1 MSELFIRRPITTT
14 LIMVGI
20 VLFGLIGY
28 RALAVSDLPNVDYPT
43 IQVTASLPGA
53 NPETMASSVA
63 TPLERQFSTIA
74 GLNTVSSTS
83 TLGNTQITLQ
93 FDLSRNID
101 AAAQDVQTA
110 ISAAVRQLPPGM
122 PNPPTLKKVNP
133 ADQPIIYLR
142 VSSATL
148 PLSKVNEYADTSIA
162 QRLSTIS
169 GVAQVLVTG
178 EQKYAVRAQLD
189 PSELAIRGLGIDDV
203 ANALERGN
211 TNLPVG
217 TLYGTHQ
224 NLTVQANGQL
234 VNADAYRALIVAYR
248 NGSPVLLRDLGDVV
262 DSVENSRLASR
273 YNGQQV
279 VTLTIQRQ
287 PGTNTVAVVDAIR
300 KLLPTFRQQLPASV
314 NLEVLYDRSSS
325 IRESVNDVQFSLLL
339 AIALVVLVI
348 FLFLRNVR
356 ATIIPTLAL
365 PTSIVFTFAVMYLLG
380 FSLDNLSLMALTL
393 SVGFVVDDAVVML
406 ENIVRRIELGE
417 GAMEAALN
425 GSREIGFTIVSMTV
439 SLVAVFIPVLF
450 LGGILGRLFREFAI
464 TISVAILISG
474 FVSLSLTPMLCSRLL
489 KAAGF
494 HRREGHDVAHNDKK
508 SETAE
513 KDAGKILARPG
524 EQVPGGRQAEI
535 TGEEP
540 RAWWHVTER
549 AYDWMVSGYKWSLQ
563 LVLEHR
569 PLTILIS
576 AVLFAVTIVL
586 FYIIPKGF
594 IPNDDTSQII
604 GYTEAAEGISFEE
617 MSGHQEQIVSIIRTN
632 PNVLGVLSTVGQSDV
647 SAASNTGNILILL
660 KPLAQRHE
668 DVDAVI
674 EELRSKLSGVPG
686 IRIFLQNPPLVQ
698 VGGQVTKSPYQIT
711 LQGPDRDELYRYAQ
725 ALESKVAALPQL
737 LDVTSDIQIKNPQLN
752 VTIDR
757 DKASALGIT
766 AQQVEDALYDA
777 YGTRQIST
785 IYATTNEYEV
795 ILEVK
800 PVYQQDPS
808 ALGKLYIHSAPSQ
821 SSSGQSFSGQ
831 PPSAQSPLT
840 QSTSAFA
847 GPATAG
853 QPASGQL
860 VPLSTVARL
869 STSLGPLLVNHLG
882 QLPSA
887 TLSFNLRP
895 GVSLS
900 RATEQ
905 VQALARQTLPATITT
920 SFQGTAQIFQS
931 SLQNLTLLL
940 LVAVMVIYLVLGILY
955 ESFIHPLTIL
965 SGLPSAGLGALLTLL
980 LFGREL
986 DVYAFV
992 GLIMLIGIVE
1002 KNAIMMIDF
1011 ALTAQRGEDKEAEEA
1026 IYQACLVRFRPI
1038 MMTTMAALMGTL
1050 PIALGWGAGAES
1062 RRGLGLAVVGGLA
1075 VSQVLT
1081 LYLTPVV
1088 YIYFEQLQ
1096 DWLWRGRKGEDEGGE
1111 ADDTGDEYTPVNA

>member
-1 MSELFIRRPITTT
+1 MSELFIQRPITTA
-14 LIMVGI
+14 LIMIGI

-28 RALAVSDLPNVDYPT
+28 RSLPVSDLPNVDFPT

-110 ISAAVRQLPPGM
+110 IAASARQLPIGL

-133 ADQPIIYLR
+133 ADQPIMYLR
-142 VSSATL
+142 VASSTL
-148 PLSKVNEYADTSIA
+148 PLSKVNEFADTLIA

-178 EQKYAVRAQLD
+178 QQKYAVRVELD
-189 PSELAIRGLGIDDV
+189 PAALASRTIGIDDV
-203 ANALERGN
+203 ATALQRGN
-211 TNLPVG
+211 TNQPVG
-217 TLYGTHQ
+217 TLYGIHRS
-224 NLTVQANGQL
+224 LTVQANGQL
-234 VNADAYRALIVAYR
+234 MDAQSYKSLIVAYR
-248 NGSPVLLRDLGDVV
+248 NGAAVALKDLGDVV
-262 DSVENSRLASR
+262 DSVENTRLASR

-300 KLLPTFRQQLPASV
+300 SLLPNFRQQLPASV
-314 NLEVLYDRSSS
+314 SLDVLYDRSDS

-406 ENIVRRIELGE
+406 ENIWRRIELGE
-417 GAMEAALN
+417 PVREAALN

-450 LGGILGRLFREFAI
+450 LGGILGRLFREFAV
-464 TISVAILISG
+464 TISVAILVSG

-489 KAAGF
+489 KAAGPKAGDGAPAAGSEGDQELKSHPEKRSWWAWTEKGYERLLNGYRWTLELALR
-494 HRREGHDVAHNDKK
+494 HR
-508 SETAE
+508 T
-513 KDAGKILARPG
+513 L
-524 EQVPGGRQAEI
+524 
-535 TGEEP
+535 T
-540 RAWWHVTER
+540 VT
-549 AYDWMVSGYKWSLQ
+549 
-563 LVLEHR
+563 
-569 PLTILIS
+569 IS
-576 AVLFAVTIVL
+576 AALFALTVLL
-586 FYIIPKGF
+586 FYVIPKGF
-594 IPNDDTSQII
+594 IPNDDTNQIV
-604 GYTEAAEGISFEE
+604 GYTEGPEGIAFPE
-617 MSGHQEQIVSIIRTN
+617 MQRHQEQLVETIRKN
-632 PNVLGVLSTVGQSDV
+632 PNVVGVLSTVGASDV
-647 SAASNTGNILILL
+647 SAATNTGNILILL
-660 KPLAQRHE
+660 KPLSQRKA
-668 DVDAVI
+668 DVDEVI
-674 EELRSKLSGVPG
+674 DQLRPRVAEVPG
-686 IRIFLQNPPLVQ
+686 IRLYLQNPPLVQ
-698 VGGQVTKSPYQIT
+698 VGGQVTKSPYQLT
-711 LQGPDRDELYRYAQ
+711 LQGPDRDELYRNAR
-725 ALESKVAALPQL
+725 ALQNRLATLPEL
-737 LDVTSDIQIKNPQLN
+737 LDVTSDIQTNNPQLN
-752 VTIDR
+752 VNIDR
-757 DKASALGIT
+757 DKAASVGVT
-766 AQQVEDALYDA
+766 VQQIEDALNDA
-777 YGTRQIST
+777 FGTRQIST
-785 IYATTNEYEV
+785 IYATTNEYQV
-795 ILEVK
+795 IMEVK
-800 PVYQQDPS
+800 PEYQRDPD
-808 ALGKLYIHSAPSQ
+808 ALGRLYIRSNTSPPANTAAQ
-821 SSSGQSFSGQ
+821 SSQTAIT
-831 PPSAQSPLT
+831 PSLLSQAVPLT
-840 QSTSAFA
+840 SSL
-847 GPATAG
+847 PVPAG
-853 QPASGQL
+853 QPAASASPPPQL
-860 VPLSTVARL
+860 VPLSAMATL
-869 STSLGPLLVNHLG
+869 STSVGPLLVNHVG

-887 TLSFNLRP
+887 TISFNLRT
-895 GVSLS
+895 GASLS
-900 RATEQ
+900 RATKK
-905 VQALARQTLPATITT
+905 VQDIAAQTLPKTITT
-920 SFQGTAQIFQS
+920 SFQGTAQVFQS

-940 LVAVMVIYLVLGILY
+940 LVAVLVIYLVLGILY
-955 ESFIHPLTIL
+955 ESFVHPLTII
-965 SGLPSAGLGALLTLL
+965 SGLPSAGLGALLTLM

-1011 ALTAQRGEDKEAEEA
+1011 ALDAERREGKPAADA
-1026 IYQACLVRFRPI
+1026 IYQACLIRFRPI

-1050 PIALGWGAGAES
+1050 PIALGWGAGAAS

-1075 VSQVLT
+1075 VSQVMT

-1088 YIYFEQLQ
+1088 YIYFDRVQS
-1096 DWLWRGRKGEDEGGE
+1096 WLSRHRHQEEDDRPGTDRDG
-1111 ADDTGDEYTPVNA
+1111 YTPESA

>member
-1 MSELFIRRPITTT
+1 MSELFIQRPITTT

-28 RALAVSDLPNVDYPT
+28 RALPVSDLPNVDFPT

-110 ISAAVRQLPPGM
+110 IAASARQLPTGM

-133 ADQPIIYLR
+133 ADQPIMYLR
-142 VSSATL
+142 VASPTL
-148 PLSKVNEYADTSIA
+148 PLSRVNEFADTLIA

-178 EQKYAVRAQLD
+178 EQKYAVRVQLD
-189 PSELAIRGLGIDDV
+189 PSALASRDIGIDDV
-203 ANALERGN
+203 ATALQRGN

-217 TLYGTHQ
+217 TLYGLHQ

-234 VNADAYRALIVAYR
+234 MDAGSYRSLIVAYR
-248 NGSPVLLRDLGDVV
+248 NGAAVFLKDLGDVV
-262 DSVENSRLASR
+262 DSVENNRLASR

-300 KLLPTFRQQLPASV
+300 NLLPTFRQQLPASV
-314 NLEVLYDRSSS
+314 TLDVLYDRSSS

-339 AIALVVLVI
+339 AIVLVVLVI

-417 GAMEAALN
+417 AVMKAALN

-450 LGGILGRLFREFAI
+450 LGGILGRLFREFAV
-464 TISVAILISG
+464 TISVAILVSG

-494 HRREGHDVAHNDKK
+494 HRDKPSGNAPGDEAASEGSKND
-508 SETAE
+508 SA
-513 KDAGKILARPG
+513 LP
-524 EQVPGGRQAEI
+524 AEI
-535 TGEEP
+535 AKNAEADEKP
-540 RAWWHVTER
+540 SRWWNWTES
-549 AYDWMVSGYKWSLQ
+549 AYERLAGGYKWT
-563 LVLEHR
+563 LELALKHR
-569 PLTILIS
+569 PLVVLVSVALFIVTIL
-576 AVLFAVTIVL
+576 L

-594 IPNDDTSQII
+594 IPSDDTSQII
-604 GYTEAAEGISFEE
+604 GYTEAAEGTSFEE
-617 MSGHQEQIVSIIRTN
+617 MSRHQEQAVDVIRAN
-632 PNVLGVLSTVGQSDV
+632 PNVVGVLSTVGASDV
-647 SAASNTGNILILL
+647 SAASNTGNILVLL
-660 KPLAQRHE
+660 KDSSRRSA
-668 DVDAVI
+668 DVDTVI
-674 EELRSKLSGVPG
+674 EQLRPKLAGISGMRVY
-686 IRIFLQNPPLVQ
+686 LQNPPLVQ
-698 VGGQVTKSPYQIT
+698 VGGQVTKSPYQLT
-711 LQGPDRDELYRYAQ
+711 LQGPDRDELYHDAQ
-725 ALESKVAALPQL
+725 ELQNKIAALPEL

-752 VTIDR
+752 VDIDR
-757 DKASALGIT
+757 DKASSVGVT
-766 AQQVEDALYDA
+766 VQQIEDALNDA

-785 IYATTNEYEV
+785 IYATTNEYQV

-800 PVYQQDPS
+800 PEYQRDPS
-808 ALGKLYIHSAPSQ
+808 ALGRLYIHSTTLPS
-821 SSSGQSFSGQ
+821 
-831 PPSAQSPLT
+831 
-840 QSTSAFA
+840 STS
-847 GPATAG
+847 
-853 QPASGQL
+853 QPASGQSAWTPSLQSVSALDSTSSVTQPAGNPALAQSAGTRL
-860 VPLSTVARL
+860 VPLSAVASL
-869 STSLGPLLVNHLG
+869 STSVGPLLVNHVG

-887 TLSFNLRP
+887 TISFNLKR
-895 GVSLS
+895 GASLS
-900 RATEQ
+900 RATET
-905 VQALARQTLPATITT
+905 VQQIAKQTLPQSITT
-920 SFQGTAQIFQS
+920 TFQGTAQVFQS

-955 ESFIHPLTIL
+955 ESFVHPLTIL
-965 SGLPSAGLGALLTLL
+965 SGLPSAGLGALLTLI

-1011 ALTAQRGEDKEAEEA
+1011 ALSAEREEGKDTEEA
-1026 IYQACLVRFRPI
+1026 IFQACLIRFRPI

-1050 PIALGWGAGAES
+1050 PIALGWGAGAAS

-1075 VSQVLT
+1075 VSQVMT

-1088 YIYFEQLQ
+1088 YIYFDQLQ
-1096 DWLWRGRKGEDEGGE
+1096 TWLWRRRKSEDERDRAGGEDNF
-1111 ADDTGDEYTPVNA
+1111 TPVSA

>member
-1 MSELFIRRPITTT
+1 MSELFIQRPITTT
-14 LIMVGI
+14 LIMAGI
-20 VLFGLIGY
+20 VLFGFIGY
-28 RALAVSDLPNVDYPT
+28 RSLPVSDLPNVDYPT
-43 IQVTASLPGA
+43 IQVSAGLPGA
-53 NPETMASSVA
+53 SPETMASSVA

-110 ISAAVRQLPPGM
+110 ISASARQLPPGM
-122 PNPPTLKKVNP
+122 PSQPTLKKVNP
-133 ADQPIIYLR
+133 ADQPIVYLM
-142 VSSATL
+142 VSSPTL
-148 PLSKVNEYADTSIA
+148 PLSKVNEFADTSLA

-189 PSELAIRGLGIDDV
+189 PSALASRGIGIDDV
-203 ANALERGN
+203 ATALQRGN

-217 TLYGTHQ
+217 TLYGIHQ

-234 VNADAYRALIVAYR
+234 MDAESYRQLIIAYR
-248 NGSPVLLRDLGDVV
+248 NGAPVTLRDLGDVI
-262 DSVENSRLASR
+262 DSVENNRLASR

-300 KLLPTFRQQLPASV
+300 NLLPAFRQQLPASIK
-314 NLEVLYDRSSS
+314 LDVLYDRSES

-406 ENIVRRIELGE
+406 ENIVRRMEDGE
-417 GAMEAALN
+417 GAMEAALK

-450 LGGILGRLFREFAI
+450 LGGILGRLFREFAV
-464 TISVAILISG
+464 TISVAILVSG
-474 FVSLSLTPMLCSRLL
+474 FVSLSLTPMLCSRIL
-489 KAAGF
+489 KTFSG
-494 HRREGHDVAHNDKK
+494 HRHDHGREPLSTAQTPGGNPTVREGAEESDAHPDRIEPPKGTWWQK
-508 SETAE
+508 TEHAYE
-513 KDAGKILARPG
+513 WL
-524 EQVPGGRQAEI
+524 VGGYRW
-535 TGEEP
+535 T
-540 RAWWHVTER
+540 
-549 AYDWMVSGYKWSLQ
+549 LQ
-563 LVLEHR
+563 LALEHR
-569 PLTILIS
+569 ALTILICG
-576 AVLFAVTIVL
+576 VLFVITIFF

-594 IPNDDTSQII
+594 IPNDDTSRII
-604 GYTEAAEGISFEE
+604 GYTEAAEGISFDE
-617 MSGHQEQIVSIIRTN
+617 MSRHQQQIVDIVRAN
-632 PNVLGVLSTVGQSDV
+632 PNVSGVLSTVGESDI

-660 KPLAQRHE
+660 KPLSQRQQGVE
-668 DVDAVI
+668 TII
-674 EELRSKLSGVPG
+674 EALRPKLANVPG
-686 IRIFLQNPPLVQ
+686 MRIYLQNPPLVQ
-698 VGGQVTKSPYQIT
+698 VGGQVTKSPYQLT
-711 LQGPDRDELYRYAQ
+711 LQGPDRNELYRNAEV
-725 ALESKVAALPQL
+725 LERKIAALPQL
-737 LDVTSDIQIKNPQLN
+737 LDVASDIQIKNPQLN
-752 VTIDR
+752 VDIDR

-766 AQQVEDALYDA
+766 AQQIEDALNSA

-785 IYATTNEYEV
+785 IYATSNEYQV

-800 PVYQQDPS
+800 PEYQQDPE
-808 ALGKLYIHSAPSQ
+808 ALGRLYIHAI
-821 SSSGQSFSGQ
+821 
-831 PPSAQSPLT
+831 PSAAGSSPTLAQTLVAQPGSALAQPSLGIVTPTQALT
-840 QSTSAFA
+840 GVTTASGPGTTTSAQ
-847 GPATAG
+847 TR
-853 QPASGQL
+853 L
-860 VPLSTVARL
+860 VPLSTVATL
-869 STSLGPLLVNHLG
+869 SRSVGPLLVNHLG
-882 QLPSA
+882 QLASA
-887 TLSFNLRP
+887 TISFNLRP

-900 RATEQ
+900 DATDK
-905 VQALARQTLPATITT
+905 VQELAKQTLPGSITT
-920 SFQGTAQIFQS
+920 SLQGTAQIFQS

-955 ESFIHPLTIL
+955 ESFIHPFTIL

-980 LFGREL
+980 IFGREL

-1011 ALTAQRGEDKEAEEA
+1011 ALTAQREDGKPAEEA
-1026 IYQACLVRFRPI
+1026 IFQACLIRFRPI

-1050 PIALGWGAGAES
+1050 PIALGWGAGAAS
-1062 RRGLGLAVVGGLA
+1062 RRGLGLAVVGGLC
-1075 VSQVLT
+1075 VSQVVT

-1088 YIYFEQLQ
+1088 YLYFERLQ
-1096 DWLWRGRKGEDEGGE
+1096 DWFRRRREERDEGTSTVP
-1111 ADDTGDEYTPVNA
+1111 A

>member
-1 MSELFIRRPITTT
+1 MLRASPAVHYSMSELFIQRPITTT
-14 LIMVGI
+14 LIMAGI
-20 VLFGLIGY
+20 VLFGFIGY
-28 RALAVSDLPNVDYPT
+28 RALPVSDLPNVDYPT
-43 IQVTASLPGA
+43 IQVTADLPGA
-53 NPETMASSVA
+53 SPETMASSVA

-110 ISAAVRQLPPGM
+110 IAQSTRQLPTGM

-133 ADQPIIYLR
+133 ADQPIVYLM
-142 VSSATL
+142 VSSPTL
-148 PLSKVNEYADTSIA
+148 PLSKVNEYADTTLA

-178 EQKYAVRAQLD
+178 EQKYAVRVQVD
-189 PSELAIRGLGIDDV
+189 PSALASRGIGIDDV
-203 ANALERGN
+203 ATALQRGN

-217 TLYGTHQ
+217 TLYGIHQ

-234 VNADAYRALIVAYR
+234 TNAEEYRQLIVAYR
-248 NGSPVLLRDLGDVV
+248 NGAPVSLRDLGDVV
-262 DSVENSRLASR
+262 DSVENNRLASR

-300 KLLPTFRQQLPASV
+300 DLLPSFRQQLPASIK
-314 NLEVLYDRSSS
+314 LDVLYDRSES

-339 AIALVVLVI
+339 AIGLVVLVI

-356 ATIIPTLAL
+356 ATFIPTLAL
-365 PTSIVFTFAVMYLLG
+365 PTSIVFTFAIMYLLG

-406 ENIVRRIELGE
+406 ENIVRRMEDGE
-417 GAMEAALN
+417 DAMEAALK

-450 LGGILGRLFREFAI
+450 LSGILGRLFREFAI
-464 TISVAILISG
+464 TISVAILVSG
-474 FVSLSLTPMLCSRLL
+474 FVSLSLTPMLCSRIL
-489 KAAGF
+489 KAFG
-494 HRREGHDVAHNDKK
+494 HKRPDGERGSSPSVREGVD
-508 SETAE
+508 TG
-513 KDAGKILARPG
+513 KDAGEPQAGMPAPHQPAL
-524 EQVPGGRQAEI
+524 QHGGFWQF
-535 TGEEP
+535 
-540 RAWWHVTER
+540 TER
-549 AYDWMVSGYKWSLQ
+549 GYEWLVGSYRWTLQ
-563 LVLEHR
+563 LALEHR
-569 PLTILIS
+569 ALTLGICGM
-576 AVLFAVTIVL
+576 LFLVTIAL

-594 IPNDDTSQII
+594 IPNDDTSRIV
-604 GYTEAAEGISFEE
+604 GYTEAAEGISFNE
-617 MSGHQEQIVSIIRTN
+617 MSRHQEQIVDLIRQD
-632 PNVLGVLSTVGQSDV
+632 PNVVGVLSTVGQSDI

-660 KPLAQRHE
+660 KPANQRKK
-668 DVDAVI
+668 DVDTII
-674 EELRSKLSGVPG
+674 EELRPELATVPG
-686 IRIFLQNPPLVQ
+686 VRIYLQNPPLVQ
-698 VGGQVTKSPYQIT
+698 VGGQVTKSPYQLT
-711 LQGPDRDELYRYAQ
+711 LQGPDRDELYTSAD
-725 ALESKVAALPQL
+725 ALMRKMTAMPQL
-737 LDVTSDIQIKNPQLN
+737 LDVTSDIQIRNPQLN
-752 VTIDR
+752 VDIDR
-757 DKASALGIT
+757 DKAAAVGVT
-766 AQQVEDALYDA
+766 VQQIEDALNDA

-785 IYATTNEYEV
+785 IYATSNEYEV

-800 PVYQQDPS
+800 PEYQQDPS
-808 ALGKLYIHSAPSQ
+808 ALGHLYIHSTA
-821 SSSGQSFSGQ
+821 
-831 PPSAQSPLT
+831 PPSTASQVSQVQSALAQP
-840 QSTSAFA
+840 STAIVNS
-847 GPATAG
+847 ATAPVGLTAPG
-853 QPASGQL
+853 QITTGRL
-860 VPLSTVARL
+860 VPLNTVATFSR
-869 STSLGPLLVNHLG
+869 SVGPLLVNHLS

-887 TLSFNLRP
+887 TISFNLKP

-900 RATEQ
+900 AATEQ
-905 VQALARQTLPATITT
+905 VQKLAQTTLPSTITE

-940 LVAVMVIYLVLGILY
+940 LVAVLVIYLVLGILY
-955 ESFIHPLTIL
+955 ESFIHPFTIL

-980 LFGREL
+980 IFGREL

-1011 ALTAQRGEDKEAEEA
+1011 ALTTQREQGKPAEEA
-1026 IYQACLVRFRPI
+1026 IFQACLIRFRPI

-1050 PIALGWGAGAES
+1050 PIALGWGAGAAS
-1062 RRGLGLAVVGGLA
+1062 RRGLGLAVVGGLL
-1075 VSQVLT
+1075 VSQVVT

-1088 YIYFEQLQ
+1088 YLYFERMQE
-1096 DWLWRGRKGEDEGGE
+1096 WIAERRR
-1111 ADDTGDEYTPVNA
+1111 ARRPAVA

>member
-1 MSELFIRRPITTT
+1 MSELFIQRPITTT
-14 LIMVGI
+14 LIMAGI
-20 VLFGLIGY
+20 VLFGFIGY
-28 RALAVSDLPNVDYPT
+28 RALPVSDLPNVDYPT
-43 IQVTASLPGA
+43 IQVTAELPGGS
-53 NPETMASSVA
+53 PETMASSVA

-110 ISAAVRQLPPGM
+110 ISASARQLPPGM
-122 PNPPTLKKVNP
+122 PSQPTLKKVNP
-133 ADQPIIYLR
+133 ADQPIVYLM
-142 VSSATL
+142 VSSPTL
-148 PLSKVNEYADTSIA
+148 PLSKINEYADTSLA

-178 EQKYAVRAQLD
+178 EQKYAVRVQVD
-189 PSELAIRGLGIDDV
+189 PSALASRAIGIDDV
-203 ANALERGN
+203 ANALQRGN

-217 TLYGTHQ
+217 TLYGIHQ

-234 VNADAYRALIVAYR
+234 TNAEEYRQLIVAYR
-248 NGSPVLLRDLGDVV
+248 NGAPVMLRDLGDVV
-262 DSVENSRLASR
+262 DSVENNRLASR

-279 VTLTIQRQ
+279 VTLTVQRQ

-300 KLLPTFRQQLPASV
+300 NLLPTFRQQLPASIK
-314 NLEVLYDRSSS
+314 LDVLYDRSES

-348 FLFLRNVR
+348 FLFLRNIR

-406 ENIVRRIELGE
+406 ENIVRRMEDGE
-417 GAMEAALN
+417 GAMEAALK
-425 GSREIGFTIVSMTV
+425 GSREIGFTIISMTV

-450 LGGILGRLFREFAI
+450 LSGILGRLFREFAI

-489 KAAGF
+489 KAIG
-494 HRREGHDVAHNDKK
+494 HRRDGEQGPEASVSEGSD
-508 SETAE
+508 TGR
-513 KDAGKILARPG
+513 DAGEPQAGMPALPG
-524 EQVPGGRQAEI
+524 K
-535 TGEEP
+535 
-540 RAWWHVTER
+540 WWQKTER
-549 AYDWMVSGYKWSLQ
+549 AYEWLVDSYRWTLQ
-563 LVLEHR
+563 VVLEHR
-569 PLTILIS
+569 ALTILICG
-576 AVLFAVTIVL
+576 VLFLITIGL
-586 FYIIPKGF
+586 FYVIPKGF
-594 IPNDDTSQII
+594 IPNDDTSRIV
-604 GYTEAAEGISFEE
+604 GYTEAAEGISFAE
-617 MSGHQEQIVSIIRTN
+617 MSRHQEQLVDLIRAD
-632 PNVLGVLSTVGQSDV
+632 PNVVGVLSTVGQSDV
-647 SAASNTGNILILL
+647 SAASNSGNILILL
-660 KPLAQRHE
+660 KPLSQRRK
-668 DVDAVI
+668 DVDTII
-674 EELRSKLSGVPG
+674 EDLRPRLASVPG
-686 IRIFLQNPPLVQ
+686 MRIFLQNPPLVQ
-698 VGGQVTKSPYQIT
+698 VGGQVTKSPYQLT
-711 LQGPDRDELYRYAQ
+711 LQGPERNELYAGADVLQR
-725 ALESKVAALPQL
+725 KMAALPQL

-752 VTIDR
+752 VDIDR
-757 DKASALGIT
+757 DKASALGVT
-766 AQQVEDALYDA
+766 AQQIEDALNDA

-785 IYATTNEYEV
+785 IYATSNEYEV
-795 ILEVK
+795 IMEVK
-800 PVYQQDPS
+800 PEYQQDPS
-808 ALGKLYIHSAPSQ
+808 ALGRLYIHSTTPAPSASQSTQPQSTPVQ
-821 SSSGQSFSGQ
+821 SS
-831 PPSAQSPLT
+831 AQAVSST
-840 QSTSAFA
+840 QA
-847 GPATAG
+847 PAG
-853 QPASGQL
+853 QPAASQSSQGRL
-860 VPLSTVARL
+860 IPLSTVATL
-869 STSLGPLLVNHLG
+869 SRSVGPLLVNHLS

-887 TLSFNLRP
+887 TISFNLRP

-900 RATEQ
+900 SATDQ
-905 VQALARQTLPATITT
+905 VQTIVKQTLPPTITT

-940 LVAVMVIYLVLGILY
+940 LVAVLVIYLVLGILY
-955 ESFIHPLTIL
+955 ESFIHPFTIL

-980 LFGREL
+980 VFGREL

-1011 ALTAQRGEDKEAEEA
+1011 ALTRQREEGKPAEEA
-1026 IYQACLVRFRPI
+1026 IFQACLIRFRPI

-1062 RRGLGLAVVGGLA
+1062 RRGLGLAVVGGLC
-1075 VSQVLT
+1075 VSQVVT

-1088 YIYFEQLQ
+1088 YLYFERMQE
-1096 DWLWRGRKGEDEGGE
+1096 WFVRRRRRGRKQVAVE
-1111 ADDTGDEYTPVNA
+1111 T

>member
-1 MSELFIRRPITTT
+1 MSELFIQRPITTT
-14 LIMVGI
+14 LIMAGI
-20 VLFGLIGY
+20 VLFGFIGY
-28 RALAVSDLPNVDYPT
+28 RALPVSDLPNVDYPT
-43 IQVTASLPGA
+43 IQVTAELPGGS
-53 NPETMASSVA
+53 PETMASSVA

-110 ISAAVRQLPPGM
+110 ISAATRQLPTGM
-122 PNPPTLKKVNP
+122 PSQPTLKKVNP
-133 ADQPIIYLR
+133 ADQPIVYLM
-142 VSSATL
+142 VSSPTL
-148 PLSKVNEYADTSIA
+148 PLSQINEYADTSLA

-189 PSELAIRGLGIDDV
+189 PSALAIRGIGIDDV
-203 ANALERGN
+203 ATALQRGN

-217 TLYGTHQ
+217 TLYGIHQ

-234 VNADAYRALIVAYR
+234 MNAEAYRQLIVAYR
-248 NGSPVLLRDLGDVV
+248 NGAPVLLRDLGDII
-262 DSVENSRLASR
+262 DSVENNRLASL

-287 PGTNTVAVVDAIR
+287 PGTNTVAVVDAVR
-300 KLLPTFRQQLPASV
+300 NLLPTFRQQLPASIK
-314 NLEVLYDRSSS
+314 LDVLYDRSES

-406 ENIVRRIELGE
+406 ENIVRRMENGE
-417 GAMEAALN
+417 GAMEAALK

-450 LGGILGRLFREFAI
+450 LSGILGRLFREFAI

-489 KAAGF
+489 KAF
-494 HRREGHDVAHNDKK
+494 SHRSHVPIVNDDTRTTELHSSREEERAA
-508 SETAE
+508 SFSARWYE
-513 KDAGKILARPG
+513 K
-524 EQVPGGRQAEI
+524 
-535 TGEEP
+535 
-540 RAWWHVTER
+540 TER
-549 AYDWMVSGYKWSLQ
+549 AYDWLLGSYRWTLQ
-563 LVLEHR
+563 VALEHR
-569 PLTILIS
+569 GLTMLICG
-576 AVLFAVTIVL
+576 VLFLITIVL
-586 FYIIPKGF
+586 FYVIPKGF
-594 IPNDDTSQII
+594 IPNDDTSRIV

-617 MSGHQEQIVSIIRTN
+617 MSRHQQQIVDIIRAN
-632 PNVLGVLSTVGQSDV
+632 ANVVGVLSTVGQSDV

-660 KPLAQRHE
+660 KPLTQRRQ
-668 DVDAVI
+668 DVDAI
-674 EELRSKLSGVPG
+674 IADLRPRLNAVPG
-686 IRIFLQNPPLVQ
+686 MRIYLQNPPLVQ
-698 VGGQVTKSPYQIT
+698 VGGQVTKSPYQLT
-711 LQGPDRDELYRYAQ
+711 LQGPDRNELYVNAD
-725 ALESKVAALPQL
+725 ALQKKIAALPQL

-752 VTIDR
+752 VDIDR
-757 DKASALGIT
+757 DKAAALGIT
-766 AQQVEDALYDA
+766 AQQIEDALNDA

-785 IYATTNEYEV
+785 IYATSNEYQV

-800 PVYQQDPS
+800 PEYQQDPT
-808 ALGKLYIHSAPSQ
+808 ALGRLYIHSTAASTTSSQ
-821 SSSGQSFSGQ
+821 SAQVQSVLAQPSYPVVSSAQ
-831 PPSAQSPLT
+831 PPVGQAATT
-840 QSTSAFA
+840 QRGTTPST
-847 GPATAG
+847 
-853 QPASGQL
+853 QERL
-860 VPLSTVARL
+860 IPLSTVATL
-869 STSLGPLLVNHLG
+869 SRTVGPLLVNHLG
-882 QLPSA
+882 QLSSA
-887 TLSFNLRP
+887 TISFNLRP

-900 RATEQ
+900 AATDE
-905 VQALARQTLPATITT
+905 VQALAAQSLPSTITT

-940 LVAVMVIYLVLGILY
+940 LVAVMVIYLILGILY
-955 ESFIHPLTIL
+955 ESFIHPFTIL

-980 LFGREL
+980 LFDREL

-1011 ALTAQRGEDKEAEEA
+1011 ALTSQREEGKPADDA
-1026 IYQACLVRFRPI
+1026 IFQACLIRFRPI
-1038 MMTTMAALMGTL
+1038 MMTTMAALMGTM

-1062 RRGLGLAVVGGLA
+1062 RRGLGLAVVGGLC
-1075 VSQVLT
+1075 VSQVVT

-1088 YIYFEQLQ
+1088 YLYFEQAQ
-1096 DWLWRGRKGEDEGGE
+1096 EWFRRRGASEE
-1111 ADDTGDEYTPVNA
+1111 PVAA